1 MKLPVFNIDLAALK
15 RDPYPVY
22 ARMRAEAPI
31 CYVPQLD
38 ATILSRRDD
47 IYECEKNIEVFSSH
61 QPSGLMN
68 TLMGQNMMRK
78 EGNAHMNERKAFF
91 PAVAPRAVADHW
103 RQVFQAQAE
112 TILKTLPEHGEM
124 DLVADYAKRHS
135 GEALKAVTGLTQVS
149 YDDFDAW
156 SQAMIDGI
164 ANYAGDPAIEAR
176 CNAATAAIDAAITE
190 RLREVR
196 KQPDKSLLSIMTSGG
211 MPEDNIRHNL
221 KLTISG
227 GQNEPRDVI
236 AGCVWALLQH
246 PDQLTS
252 VLNGEVKWQQVFEEY
267 CRYIAPVGMS
277 PRRIAKAYSYK
288 GYDFEPESRCF
299 LLFASANRD
308 EDVFETPD
316 RFNIH
321 QNSSKSIAF
330 GAGPHFCA
338 GAWVARCLVS
348 EVALPM
354 LFQHLPKLSLID
366 PDKADFDGWAFRG
379 LTSLRVNW

>member
-1 MKLPVFNIDLAALK
+1 MKPPVFNIDLAAFK
-15 RDPYPVY
+15 RDPYPFY

-38 ATILSRRDD
+38 ATVLSRRDD

-78 EGNAHMNERKAFF
+78 EGAAHMSERKAFF
-91 PAVAPRAVADHW
+91 PAVSPRAVADHW
-103 RQVFQAQAE
+103 RQVFQTQAA
-112 TILKTLPEHGEM
+112 TILKTFPTHGEM
-124 DLVADYAKRHS
+124 DMVADYAKRLS
-135 GEALKAVTGLTQVS
+135 GEALKAVTGLTHVT
-149 YDDFDAW
+149 YLDLDAW
-156 SQAMIDGI
+156 SQAMMDGI
-164 ANYAGDPAIEAR
+164 ANYAGDPDIEAR
-176 CNAATAAIDAAITE
+176 CNAATTAIDAAITE
-190 RLREVR
+190 RLRDIRER
-196 KQPDKSLLSIMTSGG
+196 PDNSLLSIMTSGD
-211 MPEDNIRHNL
+211 MPENSIRHNL

-227 GQNEPRDVI
+227 GQNEPRDAI
-236 AGCVWALLQH
+236 AGCVWALLKH
-246 PDQLTS
+246 PDQLSS

-277 PRRIAKAYSYK
+277 PRRIAKAYPYK
-288 GYDFEPESRCF
+288 GYDFEPETRCF

-308 EDVFETPD
+308 EAVFETPD
-316 RFNIH
+316 QFNIH

-354 LFQHLPKLSLID
+354 LFQRLPNLSLTA
-366 PDKADFDGWAFRG
+366 PGKAEFDGWAFRG
-379 LTSLRVNW
+379 LTSLGVRW

>member
-1 MKLPVFNIDLAALK
+1 MKPPVFNIDLVAFK
-15 RDPYPVY
+15 QDPYPYY

-47 IYECEKNIEVFSSH
+47 IYECEKNIEIFSSH
-61 QPSGLMN
+61 QPAGLMN

-78 EGNAHMNERKAFF
+78 EGAAHMNERKAFF
-91 PAVAPRAVADHW
+91 PAVSPRAVADHW
-103 RQVFQAQAE
+103 RGVFQTQAA
-112 TILKTLPEHGEM
+112 TILESIPAHGEM
-124 DLVADYAKRHS
+124 DLVADYAKRLS
-135 GEALKAVTGLTQVS
+135 GEALKAVTGLTQVT
-149 YDDFDAW
+149 YLDLDAW
-156 SQAMIDGI
+156 SQAMMDGI

-176 CNAATAAIDAAITE
+176 CNAATTAIDAAITE
-190 RLREVR
+190 RLHDIR

-211 MPEDNIRHNL
+211 MPEDSIRHNL

-227 GQNEPRDVI
+227 GQNEPRDAI

-246 PDQLTS
+246 PDQLS
-252 VLNGEVKWQQVFEEY
+252 AVLRGEVKWQQVFEEY

-277 PRRIAKAYSYK
+277 PRRIAKAYTYK

-308 EDVFETPD
+308 EDAFETPD
-316 RFNIH
+316 QFNIH

-338 GAWVARCLVS
+338 GAWVTRCLVS
-348 EVALPM
+348 DVALPM
-354 LFQHLPKLSLID
+354 LFQRLPELRMSNRD
-366 PDKADFDGWAFRG
+366 TAQFDGWAFRG
-379 LTSLRVNW
+379 LLSLPVEW